1 MKKIIEGK
9 VYDTNTAEFLT
20 SNDNGYPR
28 NDFAYA
34 NEELYLKKTGEYFLY
49 GEGGGNSRYGEW
61 HGNSGGPGEKIM
73 PLTLGE
79 AKEWAENN
87 LDGDRYEELFGNP
100 EPDDG
105 RERLNLYVAAT
116 TKTKLQ
122 QMSQTQGRSIS
133 QIIDDLV
140 K

>member
-9 VYDTNTAEFLT
+9 VYDTNTAEFLA
-20 SNDNGYPR
+20 NKDNGYSL
-28 NDFAYA
+28 NDFNYA

-49 GEGGGNSRYGEW
+49 GQGGGNSRYGEW

-73 PLTLGE
+73 PLTLDE
-79 AKEWAENN
+79 AKQWAEEN
-87 LDGDRYEELFGNP
+87 LSGEKYEELFGNP
-100 EPDDG
+100 EPEDG

-116 TKTKLQ
+116 TKARLQ
-122 QMSQTQGRSIS
+122 QMSQEQGKSIS

-140 K
+140 H